1 MELKTSFLLLLLL
14 LRQSVSQSHLVVYSL
29 FSYSFP
35 LLLLLLLLAGHC
47 RRLYCIQLTR
57 ESKRDPDRPTEREEV
72 LARLLLLL
80 PGCQQKEK
88 ETDRQRERG
97 QIIPFTNEEEEEETY
112 SSSSG

>member
-1 MELKTSFLLLLLL
+1 LSILSSLIFLFFFFFFFLLDTAA
-14 LRQSVSQSHLVVYSL
+14 VYIAFNSRVNL
-29 FSYSFP
+29 KE
-35 LLLLLLLLAGHC
+35 
-47 RRLYCIQLTR
+47 I
-57 ESKRDPDRPTEREEV
+57 PTEREREEV

-112 SSSSG
+112 SSSGG